1 MSKMAD
7 IWLNE
12 RMNGKQQKVRDDH
25 MSIEQAI
32 SIVIIGLV
40 ALIGTIGLV
49 ALIGT
54 IGLVWI
60 GREVGKK
67 Q

>member
-49 ALIGT
+49 
-54 IGLVWI
+54 WI